1 MAMDLQASLD
11 MLSKID
17 WDIVKGKVQDY
28 APVLD
33 IIRNTW
39 THETLKEISEG
50 KVFVSD
56 DMLNEIL
63 TKNISEES
71 QITALKVT
79 SKDTGRLEIYAE
91 TKKLGRLECSG
102 TIEKCVH
109 DANGTYVSYRVR
121 ERELLDHGLGS
132 WIFSRI
138 SLSMTQKIMG
148 GLRFSDEVPTKIRHN
163 TITVDLSKIMESSDL
178 AKTEFR
184 GYRLI
189 DMIQIE
195 GAKPKQGGI
204 ELDTKLNVPDDLKDA
219 LLGILK

>member
-33 IIRNTW
+33 VIRNTW